1 MSVTDVL
8 TKTIPQAARLIP
20 TIPFTPASQ
29 SMLIAIGLQESR
41 FIHRKQ
47 LNGPARGFWQFEAG
61 GGTRGVLRH
70 SRTASLAGFI
80 AYQRLGDIRP
90 ATVNE
95 ALAADDVL
103 ACAFARLLLWTDP
116 KPLPEIG
123 NPESAWQC
131 YLRNWR
137 PGKPHRHTWDGLYR
151 QAVQAVTGEISDTIC

>member
-8 TKTIPQAARLIP
+8 IDIIPQAAKLIP
-20 TIPFTPASQ
+20 TIPFTPASKG
-29 SMLIAIGLQESR
+29 MLVAIGLQESR
-41 FIHRKQ
+41 FIYRQ
-47 LNGPARGFWQFEAG
+47 QINGPARGFWQFEAG

-70 SRTASLAGFI
+70 SRTAALAGFI
-80 AYQRLGDIRP
+80 AHQRLGDIRP

-95 ALAADDVL
+95 ALAEDDVL

-123 NPESAWQC
+123 DTESAWQC

-137 PGKPHRHTWDGLYR
+137 PGKPHRRTWDGLYR
-151 QAVQAVTGEISDTIC
+151 QALTAIKLNPS